1 MSEFDLDSF
10 LAELSEDAPCGDDLE
25 YDPAFTALE
34 TLVLG
39 KPEQQIGD
47 SINVAEPPNWSAVQ
61 KDALDL
67 SNRTHDLRV
76 AQILSEASMHVDG
89 LQGLHNSF
97 RLFTGFLGKFWEP
110 VHPQLDPDD
119 DNDPTQRINILN
131 SLCDFERMIRPL
143 HLIPLVQSRGF
154 GQYGLRDIQV
164 ANGRIPAP
172 EDGDVS
178 SLSEIQAAFKDCG
191 AEDLKLNL
199 DAAEGCIDEL
209 QKMEKAFTDRLGVQ
223 DSPDFS
229 SLQTVLKEI
238 HQVIAEEYSDLTG
251 EDVGFDGDEIEASQ
265 SSSGGTGS
273 SAKPGSIQSSQ
284 DVIRVLDLVCDY
296 YRKQEPSSPIP
307 ILLNRAKKLVSKDFM
322 EIMQDLAPDGVSQV
336 EMFQGRD
343 EED

>member
-1 MSEFDLDSF
+1 MSAFDLDSF
-10 LAELSEDAPCGDDLE
+10 LVELSEDAPCGDDLE

-39 KPEQQIGD
+39 KPEQQIGE
-47 SINVAEPPNWSAVQ
+47 SVNEAEPPNWSAVH
-61 KDALDL
+61 KDALDIL
-67 SNRTHDLRV
+67 GRTRDLRV
-76 AQILSEASMHVDG
+76 AQILSEASLQVDG

-97 RLFTGFLGKFWEP
+97 RLFTGFLENFWES

-143 HLIPLVQSRGF
+143 NKVPFVESRGF
-154 GQYGLRDIQV
+154 GQFGLRDIQI

-172 EDGDVS
+172 EDGEVS
-178 SLSEIQAAFKDCG
+178 SLSEIQAAFKDCDP
-191 AEDLKLNL
+191 EDLKSNL
-199 DAAEGCIDEL
+199 DAADGCMEEL
-209 QKMEKAFTDRLGVQ
+209 QKMEAAFTEQLGVQ
-223 DSPDFS
+223 DSPDLS

-238 HQVIAEEYSDLTG
+238 HQVIAEEYSALTG
-251 EDVGFDGDEIEASQ
+251 EDVGFDGDEAE
-265 SSSGGTGS
+265 SGQGGAGS
-273 SAKPGSIQSSQ
+273 SARTGAIQSSQ
-284 DVIRVLDLVCDY
+284 DVVRVLDLVCDY

-343 EED
+343 NEED